1 MRFRLTIAYDGT
13 AYSGWQVQPG
23 KPTVQA
29 AIEAAIEATAGVKV
43 KLHGSGRTDRGVHA
57 RGQVAHF
64 DLDTRM
70 SPRAMRFALNAR
82 IPPDIRI
89 LSAQAAPPD
98 FHARR
103 SAHAKEYRYVVFN
116 GATMPPCR
124 RLYATQVHRPL
135 DLALMRAGAAR
146 FVGEHDF
153 RAFMANPQRPID
165 STVRE
170 ITSFTISKRGAFVT
184 FRVRGNGFLY
194 KQVRSMVGMLIR
206 IGHGQ
211 EPPDRVTEWLDDRAP
226 RTARVPSAPPQGL
239 TLWRVWYG
247 E

>member
-1 MRFRLTIAYDGT
+1 MRFKLTIAYDGT
-13 AYSGWQVQPG
+13 NYAGWQVQPG
-23 KPTVQA
+23 KATVQGTV
-29 AIEAAIEATAGVKV
+29 EAAIEATSGEQV

-64 DLDTRM
+64 DLETRM
-70 SPRAMRFALNAR
+70 TTRSMLFALNSR
-82 IPPDIRI
+82 LPPDIRI
-89 LSAQAAPPD
+89 LAVTRAKPD

-103 SAHAKEYRYVVFN
+103 TAHAKEYRYVVFN
-116 GATMPPCR
+116 GEILPPCD
-124 RLYATQVHRPL
+124 RLYAVQVHRPL
-135 DLALMRAGAAR
+135 DLALMRAGAGR

-153 RAFMANPQRPID
+153 RAFMANPQRVVE

-170 ITSFTISKRGAFVT
+170 ITSFTITKRGAFIT

-206 IGHGQ
+206 VGHGQ
-211 EPPDRVTEWLDDRAP
+211 EAPERITALLDDRAE

-239 TLWRVWYG
+239 TLWKVWY
-247 E
+247 

>member
-1 MRFRLTIAYDGT
+1 MRFALTIAYDGT
-13 AYSGWQVQPG
+13 NYAGWQIQPG
-23 KPTVQA
+23 KATVQE
-29 AIEAAIEATAGVKV
+29 AIEEAIEATSGVRV

-70 SPRAMRFALNAR
+70 TPRSMLFALNSR
-82 IPPDIRI
+82 LPRDIRI
-89 LSAQAAPPD
+89 VSAKRVPGT

-103 SAHAKEYRYVVFN
+103 SAHRKEYRYTVFN
-116 GATMPPCR
+116 GQTLMPCD
-124 RLYATQVHRPL
+124 RLYAVQVHRPL
-135 DLALMRAGAAR
+135 DVGLMREGAAR
-146 FVGEHDF
+146 FVGVHDF
-153 RAFMANPQRPID
+153 RAFMANPQREVE

-170 ITSFTISKRGAFVT
+170 IFSFDISRRGAFIT

-194 KQVRSMVGMLIR
+194 KQVRGMVGMLIR

-211 EPPDRVTEWLDDRAP
+211 EPPGRVTEWLDGAAE

-239 TLWRVWYG
+239 VLWRVWYK
-247 E
+247 